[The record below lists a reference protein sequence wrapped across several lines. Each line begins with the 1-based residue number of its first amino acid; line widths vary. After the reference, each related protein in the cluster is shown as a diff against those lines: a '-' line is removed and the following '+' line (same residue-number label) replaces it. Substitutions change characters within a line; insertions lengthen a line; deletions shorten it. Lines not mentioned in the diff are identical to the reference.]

1 MFGYVKAIAYRYG
14 FFPSQLSKYKN
25 IKISFLEQILILCE
39 NSCNKNS
46 SKIISILDGTNAIS
60 KLKIFPQTNY
70 ICRILT
76 NKIFFTES
84 YNFHSV
90 QTQPLSS
97 VSHWGSAYK
106 LGPDLS

>member
-1 MFGYVKAIAYRYG
+1 MLKQLHIAT
-14 FFPSQLSKYKN
+14 FFSSQLSKYKN

-46 SKIISILDGTNAIS
+46 SKIISIVDGTNAIS

-76 NKIFFTES
+76 NKIFFTEL

-97 VSHWGSAYK
+97 VSHRGSAYK

>member
-1 MFGYVKAIAYRYG
+1 MLKQLHIATV
-14 FFPSQLSKYKN
+14 FPSQLSKYKN

-76 NKIFFTES
+76 SKIFFTEL

>member
-1 MFGYVKAIAYRYG
+1 MLKQLHIATV
-14 FFPSQLSKYKN
+14 FPSQLSKYKN

-76 NKIFFTES
+76 NEIFFTEL

-90 QTQPLSS
+90 QHSHYLQFHIWVQPTS
-97 VSHWGSAYK
+97 WG
-106 LGPDLS
+106 LT